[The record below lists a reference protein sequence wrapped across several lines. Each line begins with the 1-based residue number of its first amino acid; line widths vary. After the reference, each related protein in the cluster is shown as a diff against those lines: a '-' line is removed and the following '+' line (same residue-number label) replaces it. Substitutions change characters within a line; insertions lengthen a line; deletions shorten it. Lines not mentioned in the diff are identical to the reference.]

1 MFIGRIQENNFE
13 SLSVPKAFLGIFLYR
28 IFYAEVENMNRELSK
43 TELENLIYTDE
54 LTRIHNLRYL
64 REQIPVYLDQA
75 KKEGDSVAFL
85 LFDIDDFKDINDSY
99 GHLVGDK
106 ALAHFI
112 KIVSEKINQKGIP
125 IRYAGDEFVVIMP
138 KMDKQMAK
146 KFGEQVQKSMVETPL
161 EVNHKEITI
170 GCSIG
175 VSLYPQ
181 DGESWKIL
189 FEKADEALYAA
200 KEQGKSKIVINPDSG
215 KLLTPS
221 KLNSILDTPYIVGRD
236 ALIQFLKRHLSD
248 EGNPQTFPVLLG
260 GEGAGKTRLLRLAR
274 EIAQEKLAFTLYT
287 KGYPYWQSD
296 LYGAVFGALS
306 SLFDQKRTISDHV
319 FDRIDGKYKRLLTPH
334 IPTWYVKEAEMIN
347 EAGETDNVALFEAL
361 TQTFFI
367 LRDLGDGA
375 VLLDDIDQIDIP
387 SLQFLGS
394 QFGHGEVG
402 GSLHFVSSICSPEL
416 TSGEEKLLSLLE
428 SMPELTSGGNVQRFE
443 LEPLNDEHVQELIAK
458 LFDGKT
464 LSPESAA
471 ALLNSSSGNPLF
483 IVEALSVL
491 LLEGK
496 VSVKDDEWDLSSAK
510 PEDIPKILPN
520 MIKKRLRSMDKEAV
534 HVLKMASI
542 LGERINPLQLAEI
555 SKLKL
560 QQVLNALSNAQRAL
574 LIEECISPGE
584 YVFAHRI
591 IRSVF
596 YSLMSEG
603 ERRQYHAQ
611 AVKIEKKFA
620 ARSPERIVGRLAYH
634 FHNAGQLDKAA
645 EMFSALKNQMD
656 AVHISRGSRKILKKR
671 IHSVS
676 MAKESPLETEDL
688 SEALMIGRTFRSCIQ
703 NLRLYPKENENV
715 KNSLQQ
721 FMNHLTP
728 FLEVKTEALSLS
740 VTLEAILFNGNPLP
754 PYLED
759 KRLTQDLYV
768 TLNSYGLQGV
778 LFMRGIIQEEVV
790 RFLEIFK
797 RLPEEVIGQ
806 WDVLLEQ
813 LRISNILPDRKI
825 FVAVSERKI
834 LLDEHELLVQS
845 SGEEDSRSAVTP
857 ASETLQISDDQI
869 EQLKNILNQFSKE
882 KQELIAALRSS
893 EIREQDLQHLVHILN
908 QSNIEQLA
916 KSVQTSREIQDSD
929 DETLSQKDK
938 YAQMKHDIE
947 LLKDTEEE
955 ISSAFEDLSSEDL
968 EIRAQA
974 TALLVRQE
982 PARLAAVGLR
992 AITSDIPFKV
1002 RRVVAGVIKKA
1013 GKDAVEAFLRS
1024 LHVGMHHVSLI
1035 KVIRISDIFSDH
1047 PDLVRV
1053 LREIALNGPADA
1065 IPPTVSVLKQIP
1077 GKEADMVLLDIFE
1090 RTTEKMK
1097 EEIIPLF
1104 AERKTLEAIPLLLEH
1119 IKPVKVWETE
1129 QRISLQQ
1136 NVCRTL
1142 GVLRSLDAMEELI
1155 TVALAPKLTTVY
1167 KTKPDSIRAAAT
1179 WALTQ
1184 LPRNEEIEKALARLK
1199 NDKSQ
1204 QVRKAVEL
1212 AEILH
1217 K

>member
-1 MFIGRIQENNFE
+1 
-13 SLSVPKAFLGIFLYR
+13 
-28 IFYAEVENMNRELSK
+28 MNRELSK

-64 REQIPVYLDQA
+64 REQIPVYLDQV
-75 KKEGDSVAFL
+75 KNQGGSVAFL
-85 LFDIDDFKDINDSY
+85 LFDIDDFKNINDSY

-106 ALAHFI
+106 ALTHFI
-112 KIVSEKINQKGIP
+112 NIIGLRINQKGIP
-125 IRYAGDEFVVIMP
+125 IRYAGDEFIVIMP
-138 KMDKQMAK
+138 DMDKKMAK
-146 KFGEQVQKSMVETPL
+146 QFAEEIQKSMAETPL
-161 EVNHKEITI
+161 EIDHKEITI

-221 KLNSILDTPYIVGRD
+221 KLNSILDAPYIVGRD
-236 ALIQFLKRHLSD
+236 ALIQFLKGHLSE
-248 EGNPQTFPVLLG
+248 EGNTQTFPVLLG

-274 EIAQEKLAFTLYT
+274 VIAQEKLAFTLYT

-296 LYGAVFGALS
+296 LYGAIFGALS
-306 SLFDQKRTISDHV
+306 SLFDQKRKISDHV
-319 FDRIDGKYKRLLTPH
+319 FSRIDDKYKLILTPH
-334 IPTWYVKEAEMIN
+334 IPPWYVKEAKLTD

-367 LRDLGDGA
+367 LRELGDGA
-375 VLLDDIDQIDIP
+375 VLLDDVDQIDVP

-394 QFGHGEVG
+394 QFGHSEGG

-443 LEPLNDEHVQELIAK
+443 LEPLSDEHVQQLVAK
-458 LFDGKT
+458 LFNGKT
-464 LSPESAA
+464 LPPESAA
-471 ALLNSSSGNPLF
+471 ALLNSSAGNPLF
-483 IVEALSVL
+483 VVEALSVL

-496 VSVKDDEWDLSSAK
+496 VSVKEGEWDLSSTKA
-510 PEDIPKILPN
+510 EDIPRILPN
-520 MIKKRLRSMDKEAV
+520 IIKKRLRSMDKEAI

-574 LIEECISPGE
+574 LIEECINPGE

-591 IRSVF
+591 IRSVL

-611 AVKIEKKFA
+611 AVKIEKKYA

-634 FHNAGQLDKAA
+634 FHNAGQLEKAA
-645 EMFSALKNQMD
+645 EMFSVLRNQME
-656 AVHISRGSRKILKKR
+656 AVHISKGSRKILKKR

-676 MAKESPLETEDL
+676 LAKESPLETEDL

-728 FLEVKTEALSLS
+728 FLEEKTEALSLS

-759 KRLTQDLYV
+759 KRLIQDLYV

-778 LFMRGIIQEEVV
+778 LFMRGIIKEEVV

-813 LRISNILPDRKI
+813 LGISNILPDRKI

-834 LLDEHELLVQS
+834 ILDEQELLAYPI
-845 SGEEDSRSAVTP
+845 GEEESRSAVTSD
-857 ASETLQISDDQI
+857 SETLQMSDNQI
-869 EQLKNILNQFSKE
+869 EQLKNILNQFSEE
-882 KQELIAALRSS
+882 KQELIAALKTS

-916 KSVQTSREIQDSD
+916 KSVQTSGDIQGPDG
-929 DETLSQKDK
+929 ETHSQKDK
-938 YAQMKHDIE
+938 YAHMKHDFE
-947 LLKDTEEE
+947 LLGDSEEDV
-955 ISSAFEDLSSEDL
+955 SSAFEDLSSEDP

-974 TALLVRQE
+974 AAILTRQE
-982 PARLAAVGLR
+982 PSKLAEAGLR

-1002 RRVVAGVIKKA
+1002 RRIVAGVIKRA
-1013 GKDAVEAFLRS
+1013 GKDAVDAFLY
-1024 LHVGMHHVSLI
+1024 
-1035 KVIRISDIFSDH
+1035 VISSPTI
-1047 PDLVRV
+1047 LV
-1053 LREIALNGPADA
+1053 
-1065 IPPTVSVLKQIP
+1065 
-1077 GKEADMVLLDIFE
+1077 
-1090 RTTEKMK
+1090 
-1097 EEIIPLF
+1097 
-1104 AERKTLEAIPLLLEH
+1104 
-1119 IKPVKVWETE
+1119 
-1129 QRISLQQ
+1129 
-1136 NVCRTL
+1136 
-1142 GVLRSLDAMEELI
+1142 
-1155 TVALAPKLTTVY
+1155 
-1167 KTKPDSIRAAAT
+1167 
-1179 WALTQ
+1179 
-1184 LPRNEEIEKALARLK
+1184 
-1199 NDKSQ
+1199 
-1204 QVRKAVEL
+1204 
-1212 AEILH
+1212 
-1217 K
+1217 

>member
-1 MFIGRIQENNFE
+1 
-13 SLSVPKAFLGIFLYR
+13 
-28 IFYAEVENMNRELSK
+28 MNRELTK
-43 TELENLIYTDE
+43 TELESLIYVDE

-64 REQIPVYLDQA
+64 REQIPVFLDQA
-75 KKEGDSVAFL
+75 KKQGIPVAFL
-85 LFDIDDFKDINDSY
+85 LFDMDDFKNINDRY

-106 ALAHFI
+106 ALTHFI
-112 KIVSEKINQKGIP
+112 NIIGEKINQDGIP
-125 IRYAGDEFVVIMP
+125 IRYAGDEFIIIMP
-138 KMDKQMAK
+138 EMDKQMARQ
-146 KFGEQVQKSMVETPL
+146 FAEEIQKRMEESPL
-161 EVNHKEITI
+161 EVDHKEVTI

-175 VSLYPQ
+175 VSLYPK

-200 KEQGKSKIVINPDSG
+200 KEQGKSKIVVNPDSG

-221 KLNSILDTPYIVGRD
+221 KLNSILDAPYIVGRD
-236 ALIQFLKRHLSD
+236 ALIQFLKRHLSE
-248 EGNPQTFPVLLG
+248 EGDHQSFPVLLG
-260 GEGAGKTRLLRLAR
+260 SEGAGKTRLLRLAR
-274 EIAQEKLAFTLYT
+274 DIAQEKLAFTLYT

-306 SLFDQKRTISDHV
+306 SLFDQRPKISEQV
-319 FDRIDGKYKRLLTPH
+319 YSRIDDKYKHILTPH
-334 IPTWYVKEAEMIN
+334 IPPWYIKEAKIQE
-347 EAGETDNVALFEAL
+347 EVGETDNVALFEAL
-361 TQTFFI
+361 TQSFFI
-367 LRDLGDGA
+367 LRELGEGA
-375 VLLDDIDQIDIP
+375 VLLDDIDQIDMP

-394 QFGHGEVG
+394 QFGHSEEGK
-402 GSLHFVSSICSPEL
+402 SLHFVSSIYSPEL

-428 SMPELTSGGNVQRFE
+428 SMPELTSGGNVLRFE
-443 LEPLNDEHVQELIAK
+443 LEPLNDEHVQQLVSK
-458 LFDGKT
+458 LFSGKT
-464 LSPESAA
+464 LSPESAT
-471 ALLNSSSGNPLF
+471 ALLNSSAGNPLF

-496 VSVKDDEWDLSSAK
+496 VTVKEDKWDLSSAR
-510 PEDIPKILPN
+510 PEDIPKVLPN
-520 MIKKRLRSMDKEAV
+520 MIKKRLRGMDKEAI

-574 LIEECISPGE
+574 LIEECINPGE
-584 YVFAHRI
+584 YVFAHKI
-591 IRSVF
+591 IRSVL

-611 AVKIEKKFA
+611 AVKIEKKYASRF
-620 ARSPERIVGRLAYH
+620 PERIVGRLAYH
-634 FHNAGQLDKAA
+634 FHNAGQLEQAA
-645 EMFSALKNQMD
+645 EMFSALKNQME
-656 AVHISRGSRKILKKR
+656 AVHISKGSRKILKKR

-728 FLEVKTEALSLS
+728 FLEEKTEALSLS

-759 KRLTQDLYV
+759 KRLIQDLYV

-778 LFMRGIIQEEVV
+778 LFMRGIVQEEVV

-806 WDVLLEQ
+806 WDVLLEK
-813 LRISNILPDRKI
+813 LGISNILPDRKI

-834 LLDEHELLVQS
+834 VLDEQKLLVQS
-845 SGEEDSRSAVTP
+845 DDGEDKQRTELS
-857 ASETLQISDDQI
+857 SEEPQISDDQI
-869 EQLKNILNQFSKE
+869 EQLKSILDQFSKE

-916 KSVQTSREIQDSD
+916 KSVQTSAGTHGPY
-929 DETLSQKDK
+929 DETSSQRDEFARLR
-938 YAQMKHDIE
+938 YDFDLMKE
-947 LLKDTEEE
+947 TEGD
-955 ISSAFEDLSSEDL
+955 ISSVFEDLSSEDP
-968 EIRAQA
+968 EIQAQA
-974 TALLVRQE
+974 AALLVRQE
-982 PARLAAVGLR
+982 PAKLAEAGLR

-1002 RRVVAGVIKKA
+1002 RRIVAGVIKKA
-1013 GKDAVEAFLRS
+1013 GKDAVDVFLGS
-1024 LHVGMHHVSLI
+1024 IHIGMHYVSLI
-1035 KVIRISDIFSDH
+1035 KVIRVCDIFIDH
-1047 PDLVRV
+1047 PSLVQV
-1053 LREIALNGPADA
+1053 LRKIALNGPVDT
-1065 IPPTVSVLKQIP
+1065 IPPIVNVLKQIT
-1077 GKEADMVLLDIFE
+1077 GKEVDMVLLEIFE
-1090 RTTEKMK
+1090 RATEKMK

-1104 AERKTLEAIPLLLEH
+1104 AERKILESIPLLLEH
-1119 IKPVKVWETE
+1119 IKPIKAWETE

-1136 NVCRTL
+1136 DVCRTL
-1142 GVLRSLDAMEELI
+1142 GVLRSLDAMDALI
-1155 TVALAPKLTTVY
+1155 TAAQAPRLTTIY

-1184 LPRNEEIEKALARLK
+1184 LPRNKEIVNALAKLK
-1199 NDKSQ
+1199 NDRSH

-1212 AEILH
+1212 AEILQ

>member
-1 MFIGRIQENNFE
+1 MD
-13 SLSVPKAFLGIFLYR
+13 
-28 IFYAEVENMNRELSK
+28 RELSK
-43 TELENLIYTDE
+43 TELEKLIYTDE

-64 REQIPVYLDQA
+64 REQIPMYLDQA
-75 KKEGDSVAFL
+75 KKQGNSVAFL
-85 LFDIDDFKDINDSY
+85 LFDIDDFKNINDRY

-112 KIVSEKINQKGIP
+112 SIVGERINQRGIP

-138 KMDKQMAK
+138 KMDKQMARQ
-146 KFGEQVQKSMVETPL
+146 FAEEIQKSMADTPL
-161 EVNHKEITI
+161 EVDHKEITI

-175 VSLYPQ
+175 VSLFPQ

-221 KLNSILDTPYIVGRD
+221 KLNSILDAPYIVGRD
-236 ALIQFLKRHLSD
+236 ALIQFLKKHLSD
-248 EGNPQTFPVLLG
+248 EGSPQSFPVLLG
-260 GEGAGKTRLLRLAR
+260 GEGAGKTRILKLAR

-306 SLFDQKRTISDHV
+306 SLFDQKRKISDHV
-319 FDRIDGKYKRLLTPH
+319 FSRIDDKYKLILTPH
-334 IPTWYVKEAEMIN
+334 IPSWYVKEAKMTD
-347 EAGETDNVALFEAL
+347 EASETDNVALFEAL

-367 LRDLGDGA
+367 LRELGDGA
-375 VLLDDIDQIDIP
+375 VLLDDIDQIDVP

-394 QFGHGEVG
+394 QFGHSEKG

-416 TSGEEKLLSLLE
+416 TSGEEQLLSLLD

-443 LEPLNDEHVQELIAK
+443 LDPLNDLHVQQLVAK
-458 LFDGKT
+458 LFNGKT
-464 LSPESAA
+464 LLPESAA
-471 ALLNSSSGNPLF
+471 ALLNSSGGNPLF

-496 VSVKDDEWDLSSAK
+496 VAVKEDEWDLSSAK

-520 MIKKRLRSMDKEAV
+520 MIQTRLKSMDKEAV

-574 LIEECISPGE
+574 LIEECINPGE
-584 YVFAHRI
+584 FVFAHRI
-591 IRSVF
+591 IRSVL

-611 AVKIEKKFA
+611 AVKIEKKYA

-634 FHNAGQLDKAA
+634 FHNAGQLEKAA
-645 EMFSALKNQMD
+645 QMFSALKNQMD
-656 AVHISRGSRKILKKR
+656 AVHISKGSRKILKKR

-728 FLEVKTEALSLS
+728 FLEEKTEALSLS

-759 KRLTQDLYV
+759 KKLTQDLYV

-778 LFMRGIIQEEVV
+778 LFMRGIDQEEVV

-834 LLDEHELLVQS
+834 NLDERELLAQPI
-845 SGEEDSRSAVTP
+845 GEEDRKASVSSASK
-857 ASETLQISDDQI
+857 AKQISDGQI
-869 EQLKNILNQFSKE
+869 DQLKKILSQFSKE
-882 KQELIAALRSS
+882 KQELIAALKSS
-893 EIREQDLQHLVHILN
+893 EIREQDLQHLVQILN

-916 KSVQTSREIQDSD
+916 RSVQESGEVPAPLDEVPSQEKKSADKMHDRELI
-929 DETLSQKDK
+929 KN
-938 YAQMKHDIE
+938 IE
-947 LLKDTEEE
+947 ED
-955 ISSAFEDLSSEDL
+955 ISSAFEDLSSEDS
-968 EIRAQA
+968 EKQA
-974 TALLVRQE
+974 HAAALLVRQRPE
-982 PARLAAVGLR
+982 KLADAGLR

-1013 GKDAVEAFLRS
+1013 GKDAVDAFLGS
-1024 LHVGMHHVSLI
+1024 IHIGMHYVSLI
-1035 KVIRISDIFSDH
+1035 KVIRICDIFTDH
-1047 PDLVRV
+1047 PGLVQM
-1053 LREIALNGPADA
+1053 LREIALNGPVDT
-1065 IPPTVSVLKQIP
+1065 IPPIVSVLKQIP
-1077 GKEADMVLLDIFE
+1077 GKEVDMVLLEIFE

-1097 EEIIPLF
+1097 GDIIPLL
-1104 AERKTLEAIPLLLEH
+1104 AERRILEAVPLLLEH
-1119 IKPVKVWETE
+1119 IKPVRVWETE
-1129 QRISLQQ
+1129 QKISLQQ
-1136 NVCRTL
+1136 DVCRTL
-1142 GVLRSLDAMEELI
+1142 GVLRSLDAVETLI
-1155 TVALAPKLTTVY
+1155 TASQAPKLSTIY

-1184 LPRNEEIEKALARLK
+1184 MPRNKKIEKALTKLK
-1199 NDKSQ
+1199 NDKSH

>member
-1 MFIGRIQENNFE
+1 MD
-13 SLSVPKAFLGIFLYR
+13 
-28 IFYAEVENMNRELSK
+28 RELSK

-64 REQIPVYLDQA
+64 REQIPVYLDQE
-75 KKEGDSVAFL
+75 KKQGNSVAFL
-85 LFDIDDFKDINDSY
+85 LFDIDDFKNINDSY

-112 KIVSEKINQKGIP
+112 SIVGEKINQKGIP

-138 KMDKQMAK
+138 QMDKQMAK
-146 KFGEQVQKSMVETPL
+146 GFAEEIQKSMADTPL
-161 EVNHKEITI
+161 EVDHKEITI

-175 VSLYPQ
+175 VSLFPQ

-221 KLNSILDTPYIVGRD
+221 KLNSILDAPYIVGRD
-236 ALIQFLKRHLSD
+236 ALIQFLEKHLSD
-248 EGNPQTFPVLLG
+248 EGSPQSFPVLLG
-260 GEGAGKTRLLRLAR
+260 GEGAGKTRIMKLAR
-274 EIAQEKLAFTLYT
+274 EIAQENLAFTLYT

-306 SLFDQKRTISDHV
+306 NLFDQKRKISDHV
-319 FDRIDGKYKRLLTPH
+319 FSRIDDKYKLILTPH
-334 IPTWYVKEAEMIN
+334 IPPWYVKEAKTTD

-367 LRDLGDGA
+367 LRELGEGA
-375 VLLDDIDQIDIP
+375 VLLDDVDQIDIP

-394 QFGHGEVG
+394 QFGHSEKG

-416 TSGEEKLLSLLE
+416 TSGEEKLLSLLD

-443 LEPLNDEHVQELIAK
+443 LDPLNDQHVQQLVAK
-458 LFDGKT
+458 LFNGKT
-464 LSPESAA
+464 LLPESAE

-496 VSVKDDEWDLSSAK
+496 VSVKEDEWDLSSIR

-520 MIKKRLRSMDKEAV
+520 MIKTRIKSMDKEAL

-574 LIEECISPGE
+574 LIEECINPGE

-591 IRSVF
+591 IRSVL

-611 AVKIEKKFA
+611 AVKIEKKYA

-634 FHNAGQLDKAA
+634 FHNAGQLEKAA
-645 EMFSALKNQMD
+645 QMFSALKNQMD
-656 AVHISRGSRKILKKR
+656 AVYISKGSRKILKKR

-728 FLEVKTEALSLS
+728 FLEEKTEALSLS

-778 LFMRGIIQEEVV
+778 LFMRGIVQQEVV

-813 LRISNILPDRKI
+813 LGISNILPDRKI
-825 FVAVSERKI
+825 FVAVSERKVN
-834 LLDEHELLVQS
+834 LDERELYVQPIDDEDRKSAAS
-845 SGEEDSRSAVTP
+845 S
-857 ASETLQISDDQI
+857 ASEAKQMTDGQI
-869 EQLKNILNQFSKE
+869 EQLKKILGQFSKE
-882 KQELIAALRSS
+882 KQELIAALKTS
-893 EIREQDLQHLVHILN
+893 EIREQDLQHLVQILN
-908 QSNIEQLA
+908 QSNIEQLVR
-916 KSVQTSREIQDSD
+916 SVQKSGEVPVPIDEAPPPEGRSADKIQDRK
-929 DETLSQKDK
+929 LIK
-938 YAQMKHDIE
+938 DIE
-947 LLKDTEEE
+947 AD
-955 ISSAFEDLSSEDL
+955 ISLAFEDLSSEDS
-968 EIRAQA
+968 EKQA
-974 TALLVRQE
+974 HAASLLVRQE
-982 PARLAAVGLR
+982 PDKLAEAGLR

-1002 RRVVAGVIKKA
+1002 RRIVAGVIKKA
-1013 GKDAVEAFLRS
+1013 GKDAVDAFLGTI
-1024 LHVGMHHVSLI
+1024 HIGMHYVSLI
-1035 KVIRISDIFSDH
+1035 KVIRICDIFTDH
-1047 PDLVRV
+1047 PGLVQV
-1053 LREIALNGPADA
+1053 LREIALNGPVDT
-1065 IPPTVSVLKQIP
+1065 IPPIVSVLKLIP
-1077 GKEADMVLLDIFE
+1077 GKEVDMVLLEIFE

-1097 EEIIPLF
+1097 EDIIPLF
-1104 AERKTLEAIPLLLEH
+1104 AERKILEAVPLLIES
-1119 IKPVKVWETE
+1119 IKPVRVWETE

-1136 NVCRTL
+1136 DVCRTL
-1142 GVLRSLDAMEELI
+1142 GVLRSLDAREALI
-1155 TVALAPKLTTVY
+1155 TAAQAPRLTTIY

-1184 LPRNEEIEKALARLK
+1184 LPRNKEIEQALAKLK
-1199 NDKSQ
+1199 NDRSH

>member
-1 MFIGRIQENNFE
+1 MD
-13 SLSVPKAFLGIFLYR
+13 KK
-28 IFYAEVENMNRELSK
+28 LSK

-64 REQIPVYLDQA
+64 REQIPVYLEQE
-75 KKEGDSVAFL
+75 KKQGNSVAFL
-85 LFDIDDFKDINDSY
+85 LFDIDDFKNINDSY

-106 ALAHFI
+106 ALTHFI
-112 KIVSEKINQKGIP
+112 NLVGVKINQKGIP

-138 KMDKQMAK
+138 NMDKLMAK
-146 KFGEQVQKSMVETPL
+146 AFAEEIQKSMAETPL
-161 EVNHKEITI
+161 EVDHKEVAI

-175 VSLYPQ
+175 VSLFPQ

-221 KLNSILDTPYIVGRD
+221 KLNSILDAPYIVGRD
-236 ALIQFLKRHLSD
+236 PLIQFLETHLSD
-248 EGNPQTFPVLLG
+248 EGSPQSFPVLLG
-260 GEGAGKTRLLRLAR
+260 GEGAGKTRILKLAR
-274 EIAQEKLAFTLYT
+274 EIAQKNLAFTLYT

-306 SLFDQKRTISDHV
+306 SLFDQKRKISDHV
-319 FDRIDGKYKRLLTPH
+319 FSRIDDKYKLILAPH
-334 IPTWYVKEAEMIN
+334 IPPWYVKEAGTTE
-347 EAGETDNVALFEAL
+347 EAGETDNVAIFEAL

-367 LRDLGDGA
+367 LRELGEGA
-375 VLLDDIDQIDIP
+375 VLLDDVDQIDIP

-394 QFGHGEVG
+394 QFGHGEKA

-416 TSGEEKLLSLLE
+416 TSGEEKLLSLLD

-443 LEPLNDEHVQELIAK
+443 LDPLNDQHVQQLVTK
-458 LFDGKT
+458 LFNGKT
-464 LSPESAA
+464 LLPESAE
-471 ALLNSSSGNPLF
+471 ALLNSSAGNPLF

-496 VSVKDDEWDLSSAK
+496 VSVKDDEWDLSSAR

-520 MIKKRLRSMDKEAV
+520 MIKTRIKSMDKEAL

-574 LIEECISPGE
+574 LIEECINPGE

-591 IRSVF
+591 IRSIF

-611 AVKIEKKFA
+611 AAKIEKKYA

-634 FHNAGQLDKAA
+634 FHNADQLEKAA
-645 EMFSALKNQMD
+645 QMFSALKNQMD
-656 AVHISRGSRKILKKR
+656 AVFISKGSRKILKKR

-728 FLEVKTEALSLS
+728 FLEEKTEALSLS

-778 LFMRGIIQEEVV
+778 LFMRGIIQGEVV

-813 LRISNILPDRKI
+813 LEISNILPDRKI

-834 LLDEHELLVQS
+834 NLDERGLLVQPN
-845 SGEEDSRSAVTP
+845 GEEDRKSATSS
-857 ASETLQISDDQI
+857 ASEITKMTDVQI
-869 EQLKNILNQFSKE
+869 EQLKKILQQFSRE
-882 KQELIAALRSS
+882 KQELIDALKTS
-893 EIREQDLQHLVHILN
+893 EIREQDLQQLVQILN

-916 KSVQTSREIQDSD
+916 KSVQKSGMLSVPLDEAPPREERSAEKIQDK
-929 DETLSQKDK
+929 ELIK
-938 YAQMKHDIE
+938 DIE
-947 LLKDTEEE
+947 EDMSL
-955 ISSAFEDLSSEDL
+955 AFEDLSSEDS
-968 EIRAQA
+968 EKQAQA
-974 TALLVRQE
+974 VALLVRQE
-982 PARLAAVGLR
+982 PEKLAEAALR

-1002 RRVVAGVIKKA
+1002 RRLVAGVVNKA
-1013 GKDAVEAFLRS
+1013 GKDAVDAWKRNRYGS
-1024 LHVGMHHVSLI
+1024 P
-1035 KVIRISDIFSDH
+1035 RDI
-1047 PDLVRV
+1047 
-1053 LREIALNGPADA
+1053 
-1065 IPPTVSVLKQIP
+1065 
-1077 GKEADMVLLDIFE
+1077 
-1090 RTTEKMK
+1090 
-1097 EEIIPLF
+1097 
-1104 AERKTLEAIPLLLEH
+1104 
-1119 IKPVKVWETE
+1119 
-1129 QRISLQQ
+1129 
-1136 NVCRTL
+1136 
-1142 GVLRSLDAMEELI
+1142 
-1155 TVALAPKLTTVY
+1155 
-1167 KTKPDSIRAAAT
+1167 
-1179 WALTQ
+1179 
-1184 LPRNEEIEKALARLK
+1184 
-1199 NDKSQ
+1199 
-1204 QVRKAVEL
+1204 
-1212 AEILH
+1212 
-1217 K
+1217 

>member
-1 MFIGRIQENNFE
+1 
-13 SLSVPKAFLGIFLYR
+13 
-28 IFYAEVENMNRELSK
+28 MNRELSK
-43 TELENLIYTDE
+43 TELETLIYTDE
-54 LTRIHNLRYL
+54 LTRINNLRYL
-64 REQIPVYLDQA
+64 REQIPVFLEQA
-75 KKEGDSVAFL
+75 KKQDSSVAFL
-85 LFDIDDFKDINDSY
+85 LFDIDDFKNINDNY

-106 ALAHFI
+106 ALIHFI
-112 KIVSEKINQKGIP
+112 RIIGEKINQKGIP
-125 IRYAGDEFVVIMP
+125 IRYAGDEFIVIMP
-138 KMDKQMAK
+138 IKDKQMAK
-146 KFGEQVQKSMVETPL
+146 QFGEEIQKSIAETPL
-161 EVNHKEITI
+161 EVDHKEITI

-221 KLNSILDTPYIVGRD
+221 KLNSILDAPYIVGRD
-236 ALIQFLKRHLSD
+236 ALIQFLKKHLSE
-248 EGNPQTFPVLLG
+248 EGNSQSFPIILG

-274 EIAQEKLAFTLYT
+274 EIALEKLSFTLYT

-306 SLFDQKRTISDHV
+306 SLFDQKRKISDHV
-319 FDRIDGKYKRLLTPH
+319 RSRIDDKYRLILTPY
-334 IPTWYVKEAEMIN
+334 IPSWYVKEEKIPE

-367 LRDLGDGA
+367 LRELGDGA
-375 VLLDDIDQIDIP
+375 VLLDDIDQIDVP

-394 QFGHGEVG
+394 QFGHSEEG
-402 GSLHFVSSICSPEL
+402 GSLHFVSSIGSPEL
-416 TSGEEKLLSLLE
+416 TSGEEKLLSLLD
-428 SMPELTSGGNVQRFE
+428 SMPELTAGGRVQRFE
-443 LEPLNDEHVQELIAK
+443 LEPLTDEHVQQLVAK
-458 LFDGKT
+458 LFNGKT
-464 LSPESAA
+464 LPPESAE
-471 ALLNSSSGNPLF
+471 ALLNSSGGNPLF

-496 VSVKDDEWDLSSAK
+496 VSVREDEWDLSSTK

-520 MIKKRLRSMDKEAV
+520 MIKKRLRSMDKEAI

-560 QQVLNALSNAQRAL
+560 QQVLNALSNAQRSL
-574 LIEECISPGE
+574 LIEECINPGE
-584 YVFAHRI
+584 YVFSHRI
-591 IRSVF
+591 IRSVL

-620 ARSPERIVGRLAYH
+620 ARSPEKIVGRLAYH
-634 FHNAGQLDKAA
+634 FHNAGQLEKAA
-645 EMFSALKNQMD
+645 EMFSVMKNQMD
-656 AVHISRGSRKILKKR
+656 AVHISKGSRKILKKR

-728 FLEVKTEALSLS
+728 FLEEKTEALSLS
-740 VTLEAILFNGNPLP
+740 VTLEAILFNGTPLP

-778 LFMRGIIQEEVV
+778 LFMRGIVHEEVV

-813 LRISNILPDRKI
+813 LGISNILPDRKI
-825 FVAVSERKI
+825 FVAVSERRI
-834 LLDEHELLVQS
+834 ILDEQELLAQPMDEGEKQNAGS
-845 SGEEDSRSAVTP
+845 SPP
-857 ASETLQISDDQI
+857 AQPQMSDNQI

-882 KQELIAALRSS
+882 KRELITALKSS

-916 KSVQTSREIQDSD
+916 RSVQTSGGIQDLNG
-929 DETLSQKDK
+929 ETSLQKDTYSFTK
-938 YAQMKHDIE
+938 GDFE
-947 LLKDTEEE
+947 LLEDTEEDMA
-955 ISSAFEDLSSEDL
+955 SAFEDLGSEDP
-968 EIRAQA
+968 EIQAQA
-974 TALLVRQE
+974 AAILVRKE
-982 PARLAAVGLR
+982 PAKLAEAGLR
-992 AITSDIPFKV
+992 AITSDIPFKI
-1002 RRVVAGVIKKA
+1002 RRIVAGVIKKA
-1013 GKDAVEAFLRS
+1013 GKDAVDAFLGS
-1024 LHVGMHHVSLI
+1024 IHIGMHYVSLI
-1035 KVIRISDIFSDH
+1035 KVIRICDIFTDH
-1047 PDLVRV
+1047 PGLVQV
-1053 LREIALNGPADA
+1053 LREIALNGPVDT

-1077 GKEADMVLLDIFE
+1077 GKEVDMILLEIFE

-1097 EEIIPLF
+1097 EDIIPLF
-1104 AERKTLEAIPLLLEH
+1104 AERKILEAVPLLVEH
-1119 IKPVKVWETE
+1119 IKPVRVWETE

-1136 NVCRTL
+1136 DVCRTL
-1142 GVLRSLDAMEELI
+1142 GVLRSLDAAEALI
-1155 TVALAPKLTTVY
+1155 TAAHAPKLSTIF
-1167 KTKPDSIRAAAT
+1167 KTKPESIRAAAT

-1184 LPRNEEIEKALARLK
+1184 LPRNKEIEKALNRLK
-1199 NDKSQ
+1199 HDKSH

>member
-1 MFIGRIQENNFE
+1 
-13 SLSVPKAFLGIFLYR
+13 
-28 IFYAEVENMNRELSK
+28 MNRELSK

-64 REQIPVYLDQA
+64 REQIPVYLDQV
-75 KKEGDSVAFL
+75 KNQGGSVAFL
-85 LFDIDDFKDINDSY
+85 LFDIDDFKNINDSY

-106 ALAHFI
+106 ALTHFI
-112 KIVSEKINQKGIP
+112 NIIGLRINQKGIP
-125 IRYAGDEFVVIMP
+125 IRYAGDEFIVIMP
-138 KMDKQMAK
+138 DMDKKMAK
-146 KFGEQVQKSMVETPL
+146 QFAEEIQKSMAETPL
-161 EVNHKEITI
+161 EIDHKEITI

-221 KLNSILDTPYIVGRD
+221 KLNSILDAPYIVGRD
-236 ALIQFLKRHLSD
+236 ALIQFLKGHLSE
-248 EGNPQTFPVLLG
+248 EGNTQTFPVLLG

-274 EIAQEKLAFTLYT
+274 VIAQEKLAFTLYT

-296 LYGAVFGALS
+296 LYGAIFGALS
-306 SLFDQKRTISDHV
+306 SLFDQKRKISDHV
-319 FDRIDGKYKRLLTPH
+319 FSRIDDKYKLILTPH
-334 IPTWYVKEAEMIN
+334 IPPWYVKEAKLTD

-367 LRDLGDGA
+367 LRELGDGA
-375 VLLDDIDQIDIP
+375 VLLDDVDQIDVP

-394 QFGHGEVG
+394 QFGHSEGG

-443 LEPLNDEHVQELIAK
+443 LEPLSDEHVQQLVAK
-458 LFDGKT
+458 LFNGKT
-464 LSPESAA
+464 LPPESAA
-471 ALLNSSSGNPLF
+471 ALLNSSAGNPLF
-483 IVEALSVL
+483 VVEALSVL

-496 VSVKDDEWDLSSAK
+496 VSVKEGEWDLSSTKA
-510 PEDIPKILPN
+510 EDIPRILPN
-520 MIKKRLRSMDKEAV
+520 IIKKRLRSMDKEAI

-574 LIEECISPGE
+574 LIEECINPGE

-591 IRSVF
+591 IRSVL

-611 AVKIEKKFA
+611 AVKIEKKYA

-634 FHNAGQLDKAA
+634 FHNAGQLEKAA
-645 EMFSALKNQMD
+645 EMFSVLRNQME
-656 AVHISRGSRKILKKR
+656 AVHISKGSRKILKKR

-676 MAKESPLETEDL
+676 LAKESPLETEDL

-728 FLEVKTEALSLS
+728 FLEEKTEALSLS

-759 KRLTQDLYV
+759 KRLIQDLYV

-778 LFMRGIIQEEVV
+778 LFMRGIIKEEVV

-813 LRISNILPDRKI
+813 LGISNILPDRKI

-834 LLDEHELLVQS
+834 ILDEQELLAYPI
-845 SGEEDSRSAVTP
+845 GEEESRSAVTSD
-857 ASETLQISDDQI
+857 SETLQMSDNQI
-869 EQLKNILNQFSKE
+869 EQLKNILNQFSEE
-882 KQELIAALRSS
+882 KQELIAALKTS

-916 KSVQTSREIQDSD
+916 KSVQTSGDIQGPDG
-929 DETLSQKDK
+929 ETHSQKDK
-938 YAQMKHDIE
+938 YAHMKHDFE
-947 LLKDTEEE
+947 LLGDSEEDV
-955 ISSAFEDLSSEDL
+955 SSAFEDLSSEDP

-974 TALLVRQE
+974 AAILTRQE
-982 PARLAAVGLR
+982 PSKLAEAGLR

-1002 RRVVAGVIKKA
+1002 RRIVAGVIKRA
-1013 GKDAVEAFLRS
+1013 GKDAVDAFLGS
-1024 LHVGMHHVSLI
+1024 IHIGMHYVSLI
-1035 KVIRISDIFSDH
+1035 KVIRVCDIFTDH
-1047 PDLVRV
+1047 PSLVPV
-1053 LREIALNGPADA
+1053 LREIALNGPVDT

-1077 GKEADMVLLDIFE
+1077 GKEVDLVLLEIFE

-1097 EEIIPLF
+1097 EDIIPLF
-1104 AERKTLEAIPLLLEH
+1104 AERKILEAVPLLLEH
-1119 IKPVKVWETE
+1119 IRPVKVWETE
-1129 QRISLQQ
+1129 QRVSLQQ
-1136 NVCRTL
+1136 DVCRTL
-1142 GVLRSLDAMEELI
+1142 GVLRSVDAMEALI
-1155 TVALAPKLTTVY
+1155 TAAQAPKLSTIY

-1184 LPRNEEIEKALARLK
+1184 LPRSKEIEKILTRLK
-1199 NDKSQ
+1199 NDKSH

>member
-1 MFIGRIQENNFE
+1 
-13 SLSVPKAFLGIFLYR
+13 
-28 IFYAEVENMNRELSK
+28 MNRELSK

-64 REQIPVYLDQA
+64 REQIPVYLDQV
-75 KKEGDSVAFL
+75 KNQGGSVAFL
-85 LFDIDDFKDINDSY
+85 LFDIDDFKNINDSY

-106 ALAHFI
+106 ALTHFI
-112 KIVSEKINQKGIP
+112 NIIGLRINQKGIP
-125 IRYAGDEFVVIMP
+125 IRYAGDEFIVIMP
-138 KMDKQMAK
+138 DMDKKMAK
-146 KFGEQVQKSMVETPL
+146 QFAEEIQKSMAETPL
-161 EVNHKEITI
+161 EIDHKEITI

-221 KLNSILDTPYIVGRD
+221 KLNSILDAPYIVGRD
-236 ALIQFLKRHLSD
+236 ALIQFLKGHLSE
-248 EGNPQTFPVLLG
+248 EGNTQTFPVLLG

-274 EIAQEKLAFTLYT
+274 VIAQEKLAFTLYT

-296 LYGAVFGALS
+296 LYGAIFGALS
-306 SLFDQKRTISDHV
+306 SLFDQKRKISDHV
-319 FDRIDGKYKRLLTPH
+319 FSRIDDKYKLILTPH
-334 IPTWYVKEAEMIN
+334 IPPWYVKEAKLTD

-367 LRDLGDGA
+367 LRELGDGA
-375 VLLDDIDQIDIP
+375 VLLDDVDQIDVP

-394 QFGHGEVG
+394 QFGHSEGG

-443 LEPLNDEHVQELIAK
+443 LEPLSDEHVQQLVAK
-458 LFDGKT
+458 LFNGKT
-464 LSPESAA
+464 LPPESAA
-471 ALLNSSSGNPLF
+471 ALLNSSAGNPLF
-483 IVEALSVL
+483 VVEALSVL

-496 VSVKDDEWDLSSAK
+496 VSVKEGEWDLSSTKA
-510 PEDIPKILPN
+510 EDIPRILPN
-520 MIKKRLRSMDKEAV
+520 IIKKRLRSMDKEAI

-574 LIEECISPGE
+574 LIEECINPGE

-591 IRSVF
+591 IRSVL

-611 AVKIEKKFA
+611 AVKIEKKYA

-634 FHNAGQLDKAA
+634 FHNAGQLEKAA
-645 EMFSALKNQMD
+645 EMFSVLRNQME
-656 AVHISRGSRKILKKR
+656 AVHISKGSRKILKKR

-676 MAKESPLETEDL
+676 LAKESPLETEDL

-728 FLEVKTEALSLS
+728 FLEEKTEALSLS

-759 KRLTQDLYV
+759 KRLIQDLYV

-778 LFMRGIIQEEVV
+778 LFMRGIIKEEVV

-813 LRISNILPDRKI
+813 LGISNILPDRKI

-834 LLDEHELLVQS
+834 ILDEQELLAQPI
-845 SGEEDSRSAVTP
+845 GEEESRSAVTSD
-857 ASETLQISDDQI
+857 SETLQMSDNQI
-869 EQLKNILNQFSKE
+869 EQLKNILNQFSEE
-882 KQELIAALRSS
+882 KQELIAALKTS

-916 KSVQTSREIQDSD
+916 KSVQTSGDIQGPDG
-929 DETLSQKDK
+929 ETHSQKDK
-938 YAQMKHDIE
+938 YAHMKHDFE
-947 LLKDTEEE
+947 LLGDSEEDV
-955 ISSAFEDLSSEDL
+955 SSAFEDLSSEDP

-974 TALLVRQE
+974 AAILTRQE
-982 PARLAAVGLR
+982 PSKLAEAGLR

-1002 RRVVAGVIKKA
+1002 RRIVAGVIKRA
-1013 GKDAVEAFLRS
+1013 GKDAVDAFLGS
-1024 LHVGMHHVSLI
+1024 IHIGMHYVSLI
-1035 KVIRISDIFSDH
+1035 KVIRVCDIFTDH
-1047 PDLVRV
+1047 PSLVPV
-1053 LREIALNGPADA
+1053 LREIALNGPVDT

-1077 GKEADMVLLDIFE
+1077 GKEVDLVLLEIFE

-1097 EEIIPLF
+1097 EDIIPLF
-1104 AERKTLEAIPLLLEH
+1104 AERKILEAVPLLLEH
-1119 IKPVKVWETE
+1119 IRPVKVWETE
-1129 QRISLQQ
+1129 QRVSLQQ
-1136 NVCRTL
+1136 DVCRTL
-1142 GVLRSLDAMEELI
+1142 GVLRSVDAMEALI
-1155 TVALAPKLTTVY
+1155 TAAQAPKLSTIY

-1184 LPRNEEIEKALARLK
+1184 LPRSKEIEKILTRLK
-1199 NDKSQ
+1199 NDKSH